1 MKPATALRLV
11 GQYARLTREIKL
23 CGKQIGSALDK
34 CRGLKGWRLE
44 TETNPGWPATEDFG
58 GSPPFET
65 PTDRSQTD
73 QDTHLKEWYS
83 MVDCG
88 DDDRC
93 WQSITPKHEAECPAC
108 YAAHLVIQ
116 RRKELRKSLAAV
128 KGAMTRLGA

>member
-1 MKPATALRLV
+1 MRPETALHLV

-23 CGKQIGSALDK
+23 CKKQIGEALDK

-44 TETNPGWPATEDFG
+44 TETNPGWPANEVFE
-58 GSPPFET
+58 GSPPFEE

-73 QDTHLKEWYS
+73 QDTHLKGWYTPET
-83 MVDCG
+83 G
-88 DDDRC
+88 DEDGPQWLPIGPDE
-93 WQSITPKHEAECPAC
+93 QAECPAC
-108 YAAHLVIQ
+108 YAAHLLIQ